1 MKILIS
7 TPIFPP
13 QIGGPATYT
22 VEVSRRLQEKGHRI
36 RIVAFTD
43 ERPQVENLEV
53 IPVRIQYPILGTFLR
68 QIRLFATLLS
78 AAKGMDLIYLQDPM
92 VVGVASLLA
101 GKLVGKPLVL
111 KFVGDSIWEKEYS
124 LRRTDEYLDDFLG
137 STQKNLKLKLQ
148 IFLLRLI
155 LGSMS
160 RIIVPSFYLRD
171 ILIKHYGVRSDKV
184 AVVYNS
190 VDAKAMERP
199 ANSHEQQNN
208 KQIISIGRMV
218 KHKRIDGVIATLK
231 ELCKKFPGTSLV
243 LVGDGPERKP
253 LEQLAENL
261 GVIQSVRFQGSIE
274 HERTLELLSESDVFM
289 LNSIYEGLPHTVIEA
304 MACSVPVVAT
314 GIRGTDEVIEDGRT
328 GLLIT
333 PDNETDLADQIARLF
348 SNRELSARL
357 AENALSVVREKFT
370 WEKNLVKLEE
380 ELEKVIATDVSGTRI
395 M

>member
-13 QIGGPATYT
+13 EIGGPATYT
-22 VEVSRRLQEKGHRI
+22 VEVARRLQERGHKI

-53 IPVRIQYPILGTFLR
+53 IPVRIRYPILGTLLR
-68 QIRLFATLLS
+68 QIKLFATLLS
-78 AAKGMDLIYLQDPM
+78 AAKGMDLIYVQDPV
-92 VVGVASLLA
+92 VVGVASLLV
-101 GKLVGKPLVL
+101 GKLVRKPLVL

-124 LRRTDEYLDDFLG
+124 LRRTDKNLDEFLG
-137 STQKNLKLKLQ
+137 SSQKNLKLKLR
-148 IFLLRLI
+148 ISLLRLI

-171 ILIKHYGVRSDKV
+171 ILIKHYGVKPDGI
-184 AVVYNS
+184 VVVHNS

-199 ANSHEQQNN
+199 TGSHKQENN

-218 KHKRIDGVIATLK
+218 RHKRIDGIITTLK
-231 ELCKKFPGTSLV
+231 ELCKKFPGTSLA
-243 LVGDGPERKP
+243 LIGDGPERKP

-261 GVIQSVRFQGSIE
+261 GVTQSVRFYGSIE
-274 HERTLELLSESDVFM
+274 HERTRELLSESDVFV

-314 GIRGTDEVIEDGRT
+314 GIRGTDELIEDGKT
-328 GLLIT
+328 GLSVLA
-333 PDNETDLADQIARLF
+333 DSEKDLAEQIARLF
-348 SNRELSARL
+348 QDRELSVRL
-357 AENALSVVREKFT
+357 AANALSVVREKFT
-370 WEKNLVKLEE
+370 WEINLPKLET
-380 ELEKVIATDVSGTRI
+380 ELEKVIDTDVS
-395 M
+395 

>member
-43 ERPQVENLEV
+43 ERPQVENLKV
-53 IPVRIQYPILGTFLR
+53 IPVRTRYPILGTFLR
-68 QIRLFATLLS
+68 QIKLFSTLLS

-111 KFVGDSIWEKEYS
+111 KFVGDSVWEKEYS
-124 LRRTDEYLDDFLG
+124 RRRTNQNLDDFL
-137 STQKNLKLKLQ
+137 SSAPKNPR
-148 IFLLRLI
+148 LRLKI
-155 LGSMS
+155 SLLKFVFSHMN

-171 ILIKHYGVRSDKV
+171 ILMKHYGVKSDKV

-190 VDAKAMERP
+190 VDCKAIETASSGHRKR
-199 ANSHEQQNN
+199 NG
-208 KQIISIGRMV
+208 KQIITIGRMV
-218 KHKRIDGVIATLK
+218 RHKRMAGVITALH
-231 ELCKKFPGTSLV
+231 ELSHKFPDINLV
-243 LVGDGPERKP
+243 MVGDGPERVD
-253 LEQLAENL
+253 LERLVEKLEVTQR
-261 GVIQSVRFQGSIE
+261 VRFYGNIG
-274 HERTLELLSESDVFM
+274 RDKTLELLKTADVFV

-314 GIRGTDEVIEDGRT
+314 GIRGTDEIIENGKT
-328 GLLIT
+328 GLFVLA
-333 PDNETDLADQIARLF
+333 DSEKDLADRVARLF
-348 SNRELSARL
+348 QDRELSARL
-357 AENALSVVREKFT
+357 AANALSVVREKFT
-370 WEKNLVKLEE
+370 WENNLAKLEA
-380 ELEKVIATDVSGTRI
+380 ELEKVIDTDVS
-395 M
+395 